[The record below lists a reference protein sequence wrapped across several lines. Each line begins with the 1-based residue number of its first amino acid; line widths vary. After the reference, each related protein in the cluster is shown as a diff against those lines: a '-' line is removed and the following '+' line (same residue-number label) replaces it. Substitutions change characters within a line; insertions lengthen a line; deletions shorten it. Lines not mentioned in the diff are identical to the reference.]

1 MRYNII
7 TVRGTPKNKG
17 EIKMTRFEK
26 MVEIVANEYK
36 EECLEKECTIKELFK
51 WWQFDKEDMID
62 EFCSILN
69 DTEYA
74 EFVTDE
80 CEIIDEDDTIKTFRQ
95 FSMAVKKYEF

>member
-1 MRYNII
+1 
-7 TVRGTPKNKG
+7 
-17 EIKMTRFEK
+17 MTRFEK

-51 WWQFDKEDMID
+51 CWRFDKEDMID
-62 EFCSILN
+62 DFCYILN
-69 DTEYA
+69 ETEYA

-80 CEIIDEDDTIKTFRQ
+80 CEIINDDDTIKTFRQ

>member
-1 MRYNII
+1 
-7 TVRGTPKNKG
+7 
-17 EIKMTRFEK
+17 MTRFEK

-36 EECLEKECTIKELFK
+36 EECFEKECTIRELFK

-80 CEIIDEDDTIKTFRQ
+80 CEIINDDDTIKTFRQ

>member
-1 MRYNII
+1 
-7 TVRGTPKNKG
+7 
-17 EIKMTRFEK
+17 MTRFEK

-80 CEIIDEDDTIKTFRQ
+80 CEIINDDDTIKTFRQ

>member
-1 MRYNII
+1 
-7 TVRGTPKNKG
+7 
-17 EIKMTRFEK
+17 MTRFEK

-36 EECLEKECTIKELFK
+36 EDCLERECTIRELFK
-51 WWQFDKEDMID
+51 CWQFDKEDMIE

-80 CEIIDEDDTIKTFRQ
+80 CEIFDDDETIKTFRQ